1 MRYFTPIMKR
11 TKTLPSWVDSLQS
24 EGRYTFT
31 SSEAISALGGK
42 KIAFK
47 RAAARLT
54 RKGRLII
61 ARRGFYVIVT
71 LEYQSIGSPP
81 PSWYID
87 TLMKEWKHPYYV
99 GLLSAAAIHG
109 AAHQKPQEF
118 QVVTNIRLRPLR
130 VGRGKV
136 HFFVKSSLTI
146 TPATAV
152 KTETGLMQVSTPEAT
167 ALDLVRY
174 ATSVGGLDH
183 VATVLA
189 ELSERIDPQALIKLA
204 KKEPESSVV
213 QRLGYLLD
221 HVGASRVATPMATWL
236 ARQKPSMAA
245 LRPEKNPK
253 ARHKRNRWNLV
264 VNEKIE
270 TDL

>member
-1 MRYFTPIMKR
+1 MK
-11 TKTLPSWVDSLQS
+11 TAKTLPSWVDGLQS
-24 EGRYTFT
+24 QGRYAFT
-31 SSEAISALGGK
+31 SSEAIAALGGK

-54 RKGRLII
+54 RKGRLIV

-71 LEYQSIGSPP
+71 LEYQSSGAPP

-87 TLMKEWKHPYYV
+87 ALMKEWKHPYYV

-118 QVVTNIRLRPLR
+118 QVVTDTRLRPLR

-136 HFFVKSSLTI
+136 RFFIKSMLAS
-146 TPATAV
+146 TPTTAV

-167 ALDLVRY
+167 ALDLIRY
-174 ATSVGGLDH
+174 VKSVGGLDH
-183 VATVLA
+183 VATVIK
-189 ELSERIDPQALIKLA
+189 ELSERIDPQILLKLA
-204 KKEPESSVV
+204 KEEPKASVL
-213 QRLGYLLD
+213 QRLGHLLD
-221 HVGASRVATPMATWL
+221 HVGASRVATPLAGWL
-236 ARQKPSMAA
+236 ARQKPSTAA
-245 LRPEKNPK
+245 LRPEKNPRT
-253 ARHKRNRWNLV
+253 RHKRNRWNLV

-270 TDL
+270 ADL

>member
-1 MRYFTPIMKR
+1 MKKA
-11 TKTLPSWVDSLQS
+11 KTLPSWVDNLQS
-24 EGRYTFT
+24 QGRYTFA
-31 SSEAISALGGK
+31 SSEAIVALGGK

-54 RKGRLII
+54 YKGRLIV
-61 ARRGFYVIVT
+61 ARRGFYVIVP
-71 LEYQSIGSPP
+71 LEYQPAGSPP

-87 TLMKEWKHPYYV
+87 ALMKEWKRPYYV

-118 QVVTNIRLRPLR
+118 QVVTNARLRPLR
-130 VGRGKV
+130 VGRGKI
-136 HFFVKSSLTI
+136 HFFMKSTLASIPMTG
-146 TPATAV
+146 V
-152 KTETGLMQVSTPEAT
+152 KTETGLMQVSSPEAT
-167 ALDLVRY
+167 ALDLIRY
-174 ATSVGGLDH
+174 VKSVGGLDQ
-183 VATVLA
+183 VATVLE
-189 ELSERIDPQALIKLA
+189 ELSERINPMILLKLA
-204 KKEPESSVV
+204 KVELEFSVL

-221 HVGASRVATPMATWL
+221 HVGVSRLATPLAGWL
-236 ARQKPSMAA
+236 AQQKPSMVS

-253 ARHKRNRWNLV
+253 KGHKRNRWNLI